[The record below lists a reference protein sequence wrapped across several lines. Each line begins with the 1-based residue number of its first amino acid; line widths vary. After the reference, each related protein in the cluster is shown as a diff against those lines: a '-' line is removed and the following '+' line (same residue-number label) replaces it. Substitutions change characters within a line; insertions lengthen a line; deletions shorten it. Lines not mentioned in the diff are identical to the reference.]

1 MNAAPLFASCLSA
14 ATACGRMV
22 ALRSHA
28 ITAACF
34 LVQAKQIEAVMR
46 ASLFARVE
54 PAHKQL
60 IVELLQREGE
70 VVPPCRL
77 ASPRREPMPIP
88 LVAARGFTAITLM
101 RLCLLAVR
109 G

>member
-1 MNAAPLFASCLSA
+1 
-14 ATACGRMV
+14 
-22 ALRSHA
+22 
-28 ITAACF
+28 
-34 LVQAKQIEAVMR
+34 VQAKQIEAVMR

-77 ASPRREPMPIP
+77 AWPCSRTNAHPTCRSPG
-88 LVAARGFTAITLM
+88 LHSDHANA
-101 RLCLLAVR
+101 LCLLAVR